1 MDLQKAVADY
11 YNPFTS
17 FYGNEDIEQILHLM
31 EDQNTILVEFMR
43 SLPYFSSYVDGNNVK
58 FFHVLDEE
66 IISNIYNYLLLRSF
80 TLYLDNMV
88 NISSV
93 HTGLSEEEEDVRIT
107 LARKETLQLQ
117 VSKLLTMYM
126 GEFVRHFVK
135 TEPSYQQIITRTMY
149 AKEKEKIDLV
159 KYMSDMSDEQRNA
172 EQALRSTG
180 QGRWATG
187 QQKGYKEYQGTVY
200 DEETKEAREST
211 GAIDFTGEYMAELTV
226 EEPDDVFGF
235 DEEAD
240 AYNMASIM
248 EDDDGEEPA
257 VAGHVGSANSMPVS
271 PKHSPG

>member
-1 MDLQKAVADY
+1 MYKRQ
-11 YNPFTS
+11 
-17 FYGNEDIEQILHLM
+17 
-31 EDQNTILVEFMR
+31 
-43 SLPYFSSYVDGNNVK
+43 
-58 FFHVLDEE
+58 
-66 IISNIYNYLLLRSF
+66 
-80 TLYLDNMV
+80 
-88 NISSV
+88 
-93 HTGLSEEEEDVRIT
+93 GLSEEEEDVRIT
-107 LARKETLQLQ
+107 LARKKTLQLQ

-240 AYNMASIM
+240 AYNMAAIM
-248 EDDDGEEPA
+248 DDDDGEEGEYA
-257 VAGHVGSANSMPVS
+257 LSPVDNE
-271 PKHSPG
+271 